1 MDEGKRGDRYEGKE
15 RESEKR
21 KELKR
26 YSEKRR
32 TGREQTIER
41 TTQLKGINGLYRGGL
56 KLMTVLVRSE

>member
-1 MDEGKRGDRYEGKE
+1 MDEGKRGDRDEGKE
-15 RESEKR
+15 RER
-21 KELKR
+21 KKKEIKR